1 MSYYL
6 NPMNAVQR
14 LREEWELHGGLIVA
28 VDFDSTIHPY
38 KSCERYEDSEHVR
51 KLVRDLYDA
60 GCTIIIWTASE
71 PERWD
76 EVKEILAKYEIKYHH
91 FNENSDKVKFSQR
104 KVYANAFLDDRA
116 GLHET
121 YNALNT
127 LLLERKVNNTNS
139 LFKGLGQ
146 QMRRP

>member
-6 NPMNAVQR
+6 NPNNALER
-14 LREEWELHGGLIVA
+14 LRQEWKDYGGLIVA

-38 KSCERYEDSEHVR
+38 KGYEDREDTELVR
-51 KLVRDLYDA
+51 QLVRDLYNA

-76 EVKEILAKYEIKYHH
+76 NVKEILESYKIKWHH
-91 FNENSDKVKFSQR
+91 FNDNSDKVKFSQR

-116 GLHET
+116 GLYEV
-121 YNALNT
+121 YNALRT
-127 LLLERKVNNTNS
+127 LLLERKVNNFNG